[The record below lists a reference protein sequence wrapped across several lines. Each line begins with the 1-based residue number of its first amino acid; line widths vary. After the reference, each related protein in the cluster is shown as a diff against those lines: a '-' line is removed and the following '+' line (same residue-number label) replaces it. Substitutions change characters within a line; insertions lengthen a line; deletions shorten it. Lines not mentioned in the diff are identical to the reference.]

1 MRPTSRAPTR
11 EAFARPDLD
20 EYAFNL
26 EITLRD
32 RAAAVLTPRPLTR
45 APWTE
50 EPEVAKPPGSLPSSP
65 RENMSLR
72 SKRKTAKP
80 LREPTLIRDQ
90 RDNVVFGHPFGIW
103 GLPTTKMTG
112 FDGGVSPRLTSPR
125 SKASTASAVD
135 AVADATAEVP
145 SGAAPAI
152 VAKPTM
158 GIAPAAAPEV
168 SGDGLAR
175 LTSASALYEAL
186 RPPSNGKPTPTRLLR
201 VSWFLERAEA
211 MREARGL
218 SQAKEADR
226 AYRRYQM
233 NTLALPRRQEL
244 PEEAFISGTELTELQ
259 PHGFVSENRLAVF
272 AVSYAWR
279 SAEHP
284 DPEGESMV
292 SLADTLLSM
301 RSKRE
306 RGVWG
311 FDQFPSEAG
320 LFWDWASLLQPNPM
334 TARRTALEQKAF
346 EASLDDLELWFA
358 HQLTTV
364 FILST
369 SALLSD
375 AGYFHRGWPL
385 FESLVARLL
394 KQYRADLWDP
404 VIDVGDRTRSHH
416 MPPLSLEDFASRIK
430 EAHFA
435 LPSDEPTVLRLY
447 ENIVLKTLTHT
458 QALAFER
465 CRWGDHELRQLARVL
480 PLCSRL
486 RSLTLLDNA
495 VGGNGLTDFCHCV
508 VASSSHAPALPSL
521 RVLNLSGNGFGD
533 ASVPDGGAHPMQL
546 LAWAVSPFKLAD
558 VVAAE
563 ERHEELSSRVR
574 NAGLPQLQNL
584 TMDACRLNARTFL
597 LFCRALM
604 PTALANLVRLSVDN
618 NDLEMT
624 GIDPL
629 VEALDTGAMP
639 HLRTVIGVG
648 GNGFLG
654 SEVTSLRQAKRTRD
668 KLSRIDW
675 SKSNAADKLG
685 QADKGFYGQELQ
697 DINRIDARLKA
708 AEHNL
713 ERWRQRQQQEP

>member
-272 AVSYAWR
+272 AVS
-279 SAEHP
+279 
-284 DPEGESMV
+284 
-292 SLADTLLSM
+292 
-301 RSKRE
+301 
-306 RGVWG
+306 
-311 FDQFPSEAG
+311 
-320 LFWDWASLLQPNPM
+320 
-334 TARRTALEQKAF
+334 
-346 EASLDDLELWFA
+346 
-358 HQLTTV
+358 
-364 FILST
+364 
-369 SALLSD
+369 
-375 AGYFHRGWPL
+375 
-385 FESLVARLL
+385 
-394 KQYRADLWDP
+394 
-404 VIDVGDRTRSHH
+404 
-416 MPPLSLEDFASRIK
+416 
-430 EAHFA
+430 
-435 LPSDEPTVLRLY
+435 
-447 ENIVLKTLTHT
+447 
-458 QALAFER
+458 
-465 CRWGDHELRQLARVL
+465 
-480 PLCSRL
+480 
-486 RSLTLLDNA
+486 
-495 VGGNGLTDFCHCV
+495 
-508 VASSSHAPALPSL
+508 
-521 RVLNLSGNGFGD
+521 
-533 ASVPDGGAHPMQL
+533 
-546 LAWAVSPFKLAD
+546 
-558 VVAAE
+558 
-563 ERHEELSSRVR
+563 
-574 NAGLPQLQNL
+574 
-584 TMDACRLNARTFL
+584 
-597 LFCRALM
+597 
-604 PTALANLVRLSVDN
+604 
-618 NDLEMT
+618 
-624 GIDPL
+624 
-629 VEALDTGAMP
+629 
-639 HLRTVIGVG
+639 
-648 GNGFLG
+648 
-654 SEVTSLRQAKRTRD
+654 
-668 KLSRIDW
+668 
-675 SKSNAADKLG
+675 
-685 QADKGFYGQELQ
+685 
-697 DINRIDARLKA
+697 
-708 AEHNL
+708 
-713 ERWRQRQQQEP
+713 